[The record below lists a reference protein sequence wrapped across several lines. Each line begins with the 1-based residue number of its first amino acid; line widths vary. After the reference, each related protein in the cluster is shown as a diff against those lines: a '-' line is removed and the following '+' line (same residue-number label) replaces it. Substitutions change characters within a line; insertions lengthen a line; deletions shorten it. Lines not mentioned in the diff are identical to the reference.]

1 MNVTSIV
8 PVYNKEIA
16 VTEICSGDFLTQ
28 DRMNVFDGI
37 AIGFLDAISQLILKS
52 PNIRTYPE
60 LISLAY
66 WMRKANITKIVA
78 DFRRTIDEDKEVVV
92 PRGVAFHVAPSN
104 VDSIFLYSWALS
116 LLAGN
121 INIVR
126 VSQNHSEQII
136 LLFDAIRKC
145 MQLMDYNVIASKNII
160 LTYQHNETISAFLSE
175 NADIRVLWGGDATIS
190 SIRSFPT
197 KPTTKEIAFADKF
210 SYCVI
215 NSNKY
220 NKLDQEKSTE
230 IGRLFVNDAYWFDQ
244 MACSSPRIVYFVG
257 SSKECLEASRNFW
270 ETVSTGLQ
278 KWQFT
283 DAMPVAMNK
292 QVFLYESV
300 ANEIS
305 ISNKVKFE
313 YDKPTLARLSDIN
326 RDRFPSDH
334 CGGGFFWECFIEKL
348 DDLTGYIH
356 RKDQT
361 LTCYGFEKEE
371 LKEFILSVRGK
382 GIDRVVQIGQALDF
396 APIWD
401 GYVLLNEL
409 TKRVAMLL

>member
-1 MNVTSIV
+1 MSMTLLVSIRW
-8 PVYNKEIA
+8 
-16 VTEICSGDFLTQ
+16 L
-28 DRMNVFDGI
+28 
-37 AIGFLDAISQLILKS
+37 
-52 PNIRTYPE
+52 
-60 LISLAY
+60 
-66 WMRKANITKIVA
+66 
-78 DFRRTIDEDKEVVV
+78 V
-92 PRGVAFHVAPSN
+92 PRARMCILSVHQAN
-104 VDSIFLYSWALS
+104 VWRA
-116 LLAGN
+116 
-121 INIVR
+121 
-126 VSQNHSEQII
+126 SQ
-136 LLFDAIRKC
+136 
-145 MQLMDYNVIASKNII
+145 
-160 LTYQHNETISAFLSE
+160 
-175 NADIRVLWGGDATIS
+175 
-190 SIRSFPT
+190 
-197 KPTTKEIAFADKF
+197 
-210 SYCVI
+210 
-215 NSNKY
+215 
-220 NKLDQEKSTE
+220 
-230 IGRLFVNDAYWFDQ
+230 
-244 MACSSPRIVYFVG
+244 
-257 SSKECLEASRNFW
+257 NFW

-283 DAMPVAMNK
+283 DTMPVAMNK

-313 YDKPTLARLSDIN
+313 YDKPTVARLSDIN

-334 CGGGFFWECFIEKL
+334 CGGGFFWECFIEKM
-348 DDLTGYIH
+348 DDLTGYVH

>member
-8 PVYNKEIA
+8 PVYNKEIT
-16 VTEICSGDFLTQ
+16 VTEICSDDFLTQ
-28 DRMNVFDGI
+28 DRMNAFDGI
-37 AIGFLDAISQLILKS
+37 AIGFLDAVSQLILKS

-66 WMRKANITKIVA
+66 WLRKANITKIVV
-78 DFRRTIDEDKEVVV
+78 DFRKTIDEDKEVVV

-145 MQLMDYNVIASKNII
+145 MQNMDYNEIVSKNII
-160 LTYQHNETISAFLSE
+160 LTYQHNEAISAVLSE
-175 NADIRVLWGGDATIS
+175 NADIRVLWGGDTTIS
-190 SIRSFPT
+190 SIRSFPA
-197 KPTTKEIAFADKF
+197 KPTTKDIAFADKF

-220 NKLDQEKSTE
+220 NKLDQEESTE

-257 SSKECLEASRNFW
+257 SPSECLTARQNFW
-270 ETVSTGLQ
+270 RSVAAGLH
-278 KWQFT
+278 KRQFADT
-283 DAMPVAMNK
+283 MPVAMNK
-292 QVFLYESV
+292 LVFLYESV
-300 ANEIS
+300 ANEVS
-305 ISNKVKFE
+305 ISNKAKFE
-313 YDKPTLARLSDIN
+313 YDKPTVVRLADIK
-326 RDRFPSDH
+326 RDRLASDH
-334 CGGGFFWECFIEKL
+334 CGGGFFWECSIEKL
-348 DDLTGYIH
+348 DDLSNYVH

-361 LTCYGFEKEE
+361 LTQFGFEKEE
-371 LKEFILSVRGK
+371 LREFILSLRGK

-409 TKRVAMLL
+409 TKRVCVLT